1 LRSKPTVTALLC
13 FLLFAVNIFVVA
25 KLFAVRYL
33 VYNGSVE
40 GTFIALSRIMAKYP
54 GQWSWWPFWSC
65 GTPFETSY
73 LPFSH
78 WMVAAF
84 ILLTHG
90 RPAHAFHEVIAAV
103 YAGSALSV
111 FWMAL
116 ALSRKL
122 AASFIAALGYSC
134 FSFANLLVPAIRADA
149 GGLWNLRRL
158 QVLVYWGES
167 PHTVALALLPIAVVC
182 FHYALTTSAVKWK
195 ILAGV
200 AAAAVVL
207 SNAFGIAALGMAL
220 LCWLLAFR
228 ARPWWK
234 APLVMAAIGV
244 VSYCW
249 VSPWLSPTM
258 IHAIR
263 ISAPTAGGDYRY
275 RAASYLA
282 LGAIVASVLLVSWVM
297 RRWKAPEHV
306 QFFVLFGW
314 VQTAIVLAWYR
325 WQVAVIPQPSRYQ
338 VEMDLA
344 VMLAVVFTAAALV
357 DRFPKLLRRALAAVV
372 LIGLAVQVVNA
383 ASYARTL
390 IRSADPSQLVEY
402 KIATWMD
409 QNRRGQ
415 RAFLGGSSSMLY
427 NAITDNP
434 QVKGGHDQ
442 HAVNPFMAVVAYTIY
457 TDQNAG
463 DRGAEYSIFWLK
475 AFGAQVISVAGPNS
489 NDYYKP
495 FAHPR
500 KFEGVLAVIWRDG
513 DNTIYEVPGRSDSL
527 AHVIPASAVVAR
539 KPIHGLDTA
548 PAQAYVAALDDPRYP
563 LAGFQWTSMS
573 AARVNADVAAG
584 QVIAVQV
591 TYMPG
596 WEAWAKG
603 RRQRLRGDGLGLMVI
618 DPDFSGPGEI
628 TLRYTGGME
637 RLLTRGMS
645 LAASLFALAFALR
658 GRWTT
663 SG

>member
-1 LRSKPTVTALLC
+1 MRPKSTVTALLC
-13 FLLFAVNIFVVA
+13 LLLLAINVLVVA

-33 VYNGSVE
+33 AYNGSVE
-40 GTFIALSRIMAKYP
+40 GSFIALSRIMAKYP

-65 GTPFETSY
+65 GMPFETSY

-78 WMVAAF
+78 WIVAAF

-90 RPAHAFHEVIAAV
+90 QPAHAFHEVIAAV

-116 ALSRKL
+116 VLSRKL
-122 AASFIAALGYSC
+122 AASFIAALAYSC

-167 PHTVALALLPIAVVC
+167 PHTVALALLPIAIVC
-182 FHYALTTSAVKWK
+182 FHYALTTPAVKWK

-207 SNAFGIAALGMAL
+207 SNAFGIAALAMAL

-275 RAASYLA
+275 RAVTYLTLAA
-282 LGAIVASVLLVSWVM
+282 LLAGFVLFAWAM
-297 RRWKAPEHV
+297 RRWKAPPHV
-306 QFFVLFGW
+306 QFFVLFAYA
-314 VQTAIVLAWYR
+314 QTAIVLAWYL
-325 WQVAVIPQPSRYQ
+325 WSVAVIPQPGRYQ

-344 VMLAVVFTAAALV
+344 LPLAVVFAGAALLGRVPIAVRRAVAAAL
-357 DRFPKLLRRALAAVV
+357 LLA
-372 LIGLAVQVVNA
+372 LAVQVVHA

-390 IRSADPSQLVEY
+390 IRAADPSQLAEY
-402 KIATWMD
+402 KIAKWMD
-409 QNRRGQ
+409 QNRHGQ
-415 RAFLGGSSSMLY
+415 RAFLGGSSSLLY

-434 QVKGGHDQ
+434 QVKGSHDQ
-442 HAVNPFMAVVAYTIY
+442 HAVNPFMAIVAYTIY
-457 TDQNAG
+457 SDQNAG

-475 AFGAQVISVAGPNS
+475 AFGAQAISVAGPDS

-495 FAHPR
+495 FVHPR
-500 KFEGVLAVIWRDG
+500 KFEGVLPVIWRDG
-513 DNTIYEVPGRSDSL
+513 DNTIYQVPSQSTSL
-527 AHVIPASAVVAR
+527 AHIIPASAVVAR
-539 KPIHGLDTA
+539 TPIHGLDTA

-563 LAGFQWTSMS
+563 LAGFQWTGMS
-573 AARVNADVAAG
+573 EARILADVAPG
-584 QVIAVQV
+584 QAIAVQV
-591 TYMPG
+591 TYVPG
-596 WEAWAKG
+596 WEAWANG
-603 RRQRLRGDGLGLMVI
+603 RVSACAAMVW
-618 DPDFSGPGEI
+618 D
-628 TLRYTGGME
+628 
-637 RLLTRGMS
+637 
-645 LAASLFALAFALR
+645 
-658 GRWTT
+658 
-663 SG
+663 